1 MKERSLRDQYRV
13 VIVGCGVSGIA
24 CAEKL
29 LKSGITDFA
38 ILEKAGRVGGT
49 WRDNTYPGCGC
60 DVPSSL
66 YSFSFNLNP
75 QWSRAFAPQPEILCY
90 IEHTVERLG
99 LKRFIHMQTELLSS
113 HWDAGK
119 QQWVVKTNQGEI
131 RAQFIVFAAGPITKP
146 AIPAVP
152 GLDNFDGEVFH
163 SARWN
168 HGCYLAGKRVAVIG
182 TGASAIQFVPEIQ
195 PIVRQLYVFQR
206 TPAWVFPRPNRHI
219 SKLERRLR
227 DRFSQ
232 IDRIERTLIDKGL
245 LAINYGLL
253 HPWVFK
259 LIEPQAKALL
269 ALQVRDPEL
278 RKKLTPR
285 FTIGCKRMLFS
296 NDYYHC
302 LQQPNVE
309 LLASALTRVTDKTV
323 VGAQGEIRNVDT
335 IIFGTGY
342 DVTRPP
348 IADRIYCPGGELL
361 ANRWQREG
369 PEAYLGTTLKDLP
382 NAFLMV
388 GPNILVYSSFIGIAE
403 WQSGYIADAIVKASR
418 HKIKTIRM
426 SADYSHRYNKRVQRD
441 LQGTVWNSG
450 GCSSYYLDEQG
461 RNFAAWPWTV
471 PALREKLQR
480 FDMENYVVNG

>member
-1 MKERSLRDQYRV
+1 MNANVLVSEKRV

-29 LKSGITDFA
+29 LKTGVTDFT
-38 ILEKAGRVGGT
+38 ILEQADRVGGT

-75 QWSRAFAPQPEILCY
+75 HWSRAFAPQYEILHY
-90 IEHTVERLG
+90 IEQTVKRLG
-99 LKRFIHMQTELLSS
+99 LERRIQMRTEVLQAQWDTSIQRWRIQTS
-113 HWDAGK
+113 
-119 QQWVVKTNQGEI
+119 QGEY
-131 RAQFIVFAAGPITKP
+131 RAQFVVFAAGPITKP
-146 AIPAVP
+146 SIPDVP
-152 GLDNFDGEVFH
+152 GLQEFGGEAFH

-168 HGCYLAGKRVAVIG
+168 HECDLTGKRVAVIG
-182 TGASAIQFVPEIQ
+182 TGASAIQFIPDIQ
-195 PIVRQLYVFQR
+195 PKVRQLYVFQR
-206 TPAWVFPRPNRHI
+206 TPAWVFPRPNRRI
-219 SKLERRLR
+219 SRIERRLR
-227 DRFSQ
+227 DRWSV
-232 IDRIERTLIDKGL
+232 IDRIERTVIDKGL

-259 LIEPQAKALL
+259 ALEPQARALL
-269 ALQVRDPEL
+269 AWQVRDPVL
-278 RKKLTPR
+278 RRKLMPS

-296 NDYYHC
+296 NDYYRC
-302 LQQPNVE
+302 LQQTNVE
-309 LLASALTRVTDKTV
+309 LLATALTRVTEKAV
-323 VGAQGEIRNVDT
+323 VSAQGDRRNVDV
-335 IIFGTGY
+335 IIFGTGF

-348 IADRIYCPGGELL
+348 IADRIYCPDGERLSEK
-361 ANRWQREG
+361 WQREG

-403 WQSGYIADAIVKASR
+403 WQSGYIADAIVQADRNKL
-418 HKIKTIRM
+418 KTIRM
-426 SADYSHRYNKRVQRD
+426 SADFSRHYNERVQRE

-461 RNFAAWPWTV
+461 RNFAAWPWSV

-480 FDMENYVVNG
+480 FDLENYVVER